1 MINNY
6 FLCIIDKM
14 REKKQL
20 AAMKITGQEK
30 GRAKLENKKDM
41 A

>member
-1 MINNY
+1 
-6 FLCIIDKM
+6 M
-14 REKKQL
+14 RERKQF